1 MKKIILTILLTYLV
15 SNQVIPQ
22 DLSGV
27 GNTLSWISNMANQIN
42 NVLSTF
48 KNSTRY
54 INVAE
59 EIQKVIALSNQVNS
73 KYRSVRNMS
82 NYASERNFVAFFNEG
97 ASEVDKH
104 INASEDY
111 VKLINQGVMIGEK
124 LVSILQGG
132 GSATDLVGSGADIAA
147 LFGSGGLSGLGG
159 LVGLG
164 KQNEQPDP
172 QKILDNL
179 KSNDDMLDKSYR
191 ELKEATAIL
200 SKMNDELS
208 TFENFDKHEKI
219 IRDNSRYYVF

>member
-1 MKKIILTILLTYLV
+1 MKKIIITILLTYLV
-15 SNQVIPQ
+15 SNQAIPQ

-48 KNSTRY
+48 KNSQRY

-59 EIQKVIALSNQVNS
+59 EIQKVIQLSNQVNS
-73 KYRSVRNMS
+73 KYRAVRNMS
-82 NYASERNFVAFFNEG
+82 NYASEHNFVAFFNEG

-104 INASEDY
+104 INASQDY
-111 VKLINQGVMIGEK
+111 VKLINQGVAIGEK
-124 LVSILQGG
+124 LVSILQGS
-132 GSATDLVGSGADIAA
+132 GSATDMVSSGADIAGMI
-147 LFGSGGLSGLGG
+147 GSGGLSGFGG
-159 LVGLG
+159 IIGLG
-164 KQNEQPDP
+164 KQKEQPDP

-200 SKMNDELS
+200 GKLNDELS
-208 TFENFDKHEKI
+208 TFENFDKHETVIKE
-219 IRDNSRYYVF
+219 NSRFYVF